1 MDWDS
6 VLRSALIG
14 AAIGGGVGLVMAI
27 FMRKKCPHCDKS
39 YRPAAFG
46 PRKKCPHCGGKLNV
60 KKGSTDSD
68 E

>member
-14 AAIGGGVGLVMAI
+14 AVIGGAVGLVVAI
-27 FMRKKCPHCDKS
+27 FVRKKCPHCEKP
-39 YRPAAFG
+39 YRMGAFG
-46 PRKKCPHCGGKLNV
+46 PRKTCPHCGGRLSV
-60 KKGSTDSD
+60 KKGSTNSD